1 MLIGGLHKRN
11 PPSQPKFLPYTF
23 HRMKKQSAW
32 TVFSRSLVMKML
44 IYIKEKLA
52 VFKLYQILCLSLM
65 MLVYKRNVYEICR
78 FSKTFLK
85 YLPAFFIFV

>member
-1 MLIGGLHKRN
+1 
-11 PPSQPKFLPYTF
+11 
-23 HRMKKQSAW
+23 
-32 TVFSRSLVMKML
+32 MKML

-52 VFKLYQILCLSLM
+52 IFKLYQILCLSLM